1 MPDTLLG
8 QILMVKGET
17 CLKSRPT
24 KPEFS
29 VLKGSDVSL
38 SGRALVE
45 LLQAVLQ
52 KGVPARFQAKGFSM
66 APFIKNEDVVTISP
80 LKQKRPGLGDIIAFV
95 HAEKG
100 GLCVHRI
107 VHKKDGLYVTR
118 GDNRSETDER
128 VPRENI
134 LGFVTGVE
142 RDGSRVFL
150 GLGPERLL
158 IALLGWRRLLFPL
171 LLPFWKVIRPFIRRS
186 AE

>member
-1 MPDTLLG
+1 MKG
-8 QILMVKGET
+8 Q
-17 CLKSRPT
+17 PT
-24 KPEFS
+24 KPEFF

-95 HAEKG
+95 RPEKE

-107 VHKKDGLYVTR
+107 VRKKDGLYVTR

-128 VPRENI
+128 VPIKNI
-134 LGFVTGVE
+134 LGTVTRVE
-142 RDGSRVFL
+142 RGGNRAFL

-158 IALLGWRRLLFPL
+158 IAFLGRRGLLFPL
-171 LLPFWKVIRPFIRRS
+171 LLPLWRVLRPLIRGAGR
-186 AE
+186 